1 MLTAKKLKR
10 RRLGSVPVSNEPSR
24 GMKIAGRVAQTLSV
38 RPQTLSVHLR
48 GDLYLQ
54 HNVTVSTT
62 DWGETKETES
72 AVQLSETWR
81 SSDFL
86 VFRLVLLKN
95 PTILRTDVGY
105 YLKPECWNRCSN

>member
-10 RRLGSVPVSNEPSR
+10 RRLGSVPVSNEPSL

-38 RPQTLSVHLR
+38 RPQTLSAHLR

-54 HNVTVSTT
+54 YNAPDSITV
-62 DWGETKETES
+62 WGKTKEIES
-72 AVQLSETWR
+72 GVELSETWR

-86 VFRLVLLKN
+86 LFRLILLKN
-95 PTILRTDVGY
+95 STILGTDVGY
-105 YLKPECWNRCSN
+105 YLESECWNRCSN

>member
-10 RRLGSVPVSNEPSR
+10 RRLGSVPVSNEPSW

-54 HNVTVSTT
+54 YNALVSITG
-62 DWGETKETES
+62 WGKTKEIGIVIE
-72 AVQLSETWR
+72 LNET
-81 SSDFL
+81 SDL
-86 VFRLVLLKN
+86 LQFRLVLLKN
-95 PTILRTDVGY
+95 PTILSTNVGY

>member
-10 RRLGSVPVSNEPSR
+10 RRLGSIPVSNEPSR

-54 HNVTVSTT
+54 YNAPVSITG
-62 DWGETKETES
+62 WGKTKEI
-72 AVQLSETWR
+72 WKCR
-81 SSDFL
+81 
-86 VFRLVLLKN
+86 
-95 PTILRTDVGY
+95 
-105 YLKPECWNRCSN
+105 

>member
-48 GDLYLQ
+48 GDMYSQ
-54 HNVTVSTT
+54 YNAPVSITG
-62 DWGETKETES
+62 WGKTKETES
-72 AVQLSETWR
+72 AVEL
-81 SSDFL
+81 
-86 VFRLVLLKN
+86 N
-95 PTILRTDVGY
+95 
-105 YLKPECWNRCSN
+105 